1 MMPTP
6 HGMLHIFMFHTDCV
20 DNDNSLTRT
29 IIMKTACLAAL
40 IGSALLASPSFAQ
53 TSTDQANSD
62 KVVVAHRGA
71 SGYLPEHTLAAKAL
85 AYAMKPDYIE
95 QDVVMTKDDRLVVL
109 HDHYLDR
116 VTNVAEVFPDRARD
130 DGRYYAIDFTLAEI
144 KQLSVT
150 EGFNIKEGE
159 QVQGF
164 PERFP
169 IWQSDFKVPTFEE
182 EIEMILGLNKTLGY
196 DIGIYPEIKAP
207 WFHRHEGKDISV
219 AVLKVLKQYGYTTK
233 DSKVYL
239 QTFDFNELKRIHDE
253 LMPALG
259 MDVKLV
265 QLMAYTDWN
274 ETMVYG
280 KDGSAT
286 PYSYDW
292 MFQPEGMAAVAK
304 YADGIG
310 PWKPMVVSDDSEK
323 GNIKLTGLVKA
334 AHEVGM
340 QVHPY
345 TFRSDEG
352 RIPAYANDF
361 NDMLDIFYKT
371 ANVDGVFTDFPDKA
385 VSYLNQ
391 Q

>member
-1 MMPTP
+1 
-6 HGMLHIFMFHTDCV
+6 
-20 DNDNSLTRT
+20 
-29 IIMKTACLAAL
+29 MKTACLAAL
-40 IGSALLASPSFAQ
+40 IGSALLTSPSFAQ
-53 TSTDQANSD
+53 TNTDQANNE

-116 VTNVAEVFPDRARD
+116 VTNVAEVFPERARK

-150 EGFNIKEGE
+150 EGFNIKDGK

-219 AVLKVLKQYGYTTK
+219 AVLKVLKQYGYISK

-385 VSYLNQ
+385 VSYLNRQ
-391 Q
+391 